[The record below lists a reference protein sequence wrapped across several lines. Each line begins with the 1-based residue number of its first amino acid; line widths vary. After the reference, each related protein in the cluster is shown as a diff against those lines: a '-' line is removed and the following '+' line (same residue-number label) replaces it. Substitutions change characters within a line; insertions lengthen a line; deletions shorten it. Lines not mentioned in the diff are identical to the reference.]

1 MIQGWRAICGLV
13 AEEHEYTTRFG
24 ARSMAKRL
32 NEELNRKSPG
42 APFDRDQL
50 SRDVRNQITVISGRA
65 QLLRRRIRRGTLD
78 VTYLDRSLAQIETA
92 AARLTA
98 YLNRLDSDG

>member
-1 MIQGWRAICGLV
+1 M
-13 AEEHEYTTRFG
+13 AE
-24 ARSMAKRL
+24 RL
-32 NEELNRKSPG
+32 NHDLKRNTAG
-42 APFDRDQL
+42 AQFDRDQL

-65 QLLRRRIRRGTLD
+65 QLVRRRIRRGTLD

-92 AARLTA
+92 VARLTA